1 VVEIDAD
8 QVLFAT
14 PHGWSLDVEERVA
27 ERARAYLPE
36 GVRLVYPERYAA
48 LYVRGP
54 RSRVT
59 LSPDGRLILAGS
71 GFLAGRLERFA
82 EHFLR
87 TAAPFVLA
95 GDAVSL
101 RRVFLDTVGK
111 LRAHQVP
118 LEDLCAQVTLHKS
131 PGEYRRGNYHEEP
144 YELLLQ
150 AGIRTWRVGQRVRYF
165 RHRSGEARLLR
176 EGDALD
182 ALDAD
187 TEHYVQR
194 LKSLYCHQFAAA
206 FRKDDFERVFRLP
219 PPGAL
224 TEDPEADPGLLEVRP
239 MAEAI
244 APGTPV

>member
-1 VVEIDAD
+1 VEA
-8 QVLFAT
+8 
-14 PHGWSLDVEERVA
+14 RVA

-59 LSPDGRLILAGS
+59 LSDDGRLILAGG
-71 GFLAGRLERFA
+71 GFRPGRLERFA
-82 EHFLR
+82 EQFLR
-87 TAAPFVLA
+87 AAAPFVLA

-101 RRVFLDTVGK
+101 RRVFLNTVAQ
-111 LRAHQVP
+111 LRAHRVP
-118 LEDLCAQVTLHKS
+118 LEDLAAQVTLHKS

-150 AGIRTWRVGQRVRYF
+150 AGIRSWRVGQRVRYF

-176 EGDALD
+176 EGDPLD

-194 LKSLYCHQFAAA
+194 LASLYCHQFAAA
-206 FRKDDFERVFRLP
+206 FRKDDFERIFRLP

-224 TEDPEADPGLLEVRP
+224 TDDPESDPNLLLIRP
-239 MAEAI
+239 IAEPLAS
-244 APGTPV
+244 GTPV